1 MCCVPMTSHIDQA
14 GRNPGVISHT
24 RCPMWAQ
31 GSELGYSSAVF
42 PEHLQDAGSEVE
54 QLGLELEPT
63 GDTGTAV
70 AGLS

>member
-1 MCCVPMTSHIDQA
+1 
-14 GRNPGVISHT
+14 
-24 RCPMWAQ
+24 MWAQ